1 MIVAGRL
8 WVIYILL
15 RQFGYK
21 GQSSDLRP
29 YGTDRFE
36 IYRVP
41 KTSLDLQNV
50 LCGFLIFDPGIFLGA
65 SEKKKCRKKN
75 KGVILG
81 LGMAATAFVMGRIT

>member
-8 WVIYILL
+8 WVIYILF
-15 RQFGYK
+15 RQMRNFVRR
-21 GQSSDLRP
+21 SDLRP
-29 YGTDRFE
+29 YGTDRVE

-41 KTSLDLQNV
+41 KKSLDLQNV